1 MIWSVIGVLFLT
13 WLLYKLF
20 KDEFTS
26 LRKIPKPSG
35 SLPVFGHGLTF
46 LRQENHAKLLQDW
59 SEKFGPI
66 IRYNRGFGDSRVLLT
81 DPELIKYVVVTNAKN
96 YRRSE
101 FVRQVLPSIGNGLFS
116 SNGKDHAFQRKLI
129 TPAFHFSNLVGMVEH
144 FEDVAHNLVQLWTEQ
159 VNSSKEGVSEAS
171 ISVDLTH
178 LTLDII
184 GRCAFGYNFDTVLS
198 GESEVSNA
206 FSDVIL
212 EINFARLMRQKL
224 IPLYKYLPLPDNVR
238 ARKGLELTDKT
249 VLEIVQARRKK
260 KKEGGKVSSKPDLL
274 DLLMDQYDEE
284 TGSSM
289 DDELLRAQ
297 VFTFMLAGHET
308 TSVSMM
314 WTLYELARHPD
325 IAEKIREEIKLVM
338 KDSSEMTWAKLA
350 EMKFLGN
357 VIKESLR
364 LHSPASIAIRIAN
377 KNDVIG
383 GYEIPEGA
391 VVALGID
398 AVHYS
403 PKYWKDPHAFNPQ
416 RFDENDENYQAH
428 HPYAFLPFSAGP
440 RSCIGS
446 KFAMAEMKAVLST
459 LLRHLT
465 FEEIPGFTVRPVI
478 RLTAKPD
485 PPLRLRIRKLTS

>member
-59 SEKFGPI
+59 SEKYGPI

-249 VLEIVQARRKK
+249 VLEVRCDWIYYLKI
-260 KKEGGKVSSKPDLL
+260 GSISK
-274 DLLMDQYDEE
+274 Y
-284 TGSSM
+284 
-289 DDELLRAQ
+289 
-297 VFTFMLAGHET
+297 
-308 TSVSMM
+308 
-314 WTLYELARHPD
+314 
-325 IAEKIREEIKLVM
+325 
-338 KDSSEMTWAKLA
+338 
-350 EMKFLGN
+350 
-357 VIKESLR
+357 
-364 LHSPASIAIRIAN
+364 
-377 KNDVIG
+377 
-383 GYEIPEGA
+383 
-391 VVALGID
+391 ALGID